1 MVDGILDLLTA
12 ILVLGIVV
20 AIAFGFIIPLVNG
33 DVMQYDADY
42 EDKAVLNNVVEYDDL
57 DTYED
62 VLQRKYT
69 YPELVLFMYVQDTRM
84 GEPNKIDL
92 KGVNDG
98 ADTNTVYDSSIGGL
112 GENYTVTVQE
122 GDNKNNVSYDETVND
137 LQVYMLNRSKV
148 RRIVRDLKET
158 DTGAFQKKYSIHY
171 QYEVPGEEE
180 ERYMVH
186 TKDSFEEW
194 EEHMI
199 DLKR

>member
-33 DVMQYDADY
+33 DVMQYNANY
-42 EDKAVLNNVVEYDDL
+42 EDKAVLNNVVEYDDS
-57 DTYED
+57 DTYEN
-62 VLQRKYT
+62 VLRRKYT
-69 YPELVLFMYVQDTRM
+69 YPELLLFMYVQDTRM

-92 KGVNDG
+92 EGVNDG
-98 ADTNTVYDSSIGGL
+98 GDVTFESSIGGL

-122 GDNKNNVSYDETVND
+122 GDNKDTSAYSEDVN
-137 LQVYMLNRSKV
+137 LLASYMLRDVKLKK
-148 RRIVRDLKET
+148 IKRDLDKGDNGNT
-158 DTGAFQKKYSIHY
+158 YYLKKYSIHY

-186 TKDSFEEW
+186 TEDSLEDW
-194 EEHMI
+194 EEHMR